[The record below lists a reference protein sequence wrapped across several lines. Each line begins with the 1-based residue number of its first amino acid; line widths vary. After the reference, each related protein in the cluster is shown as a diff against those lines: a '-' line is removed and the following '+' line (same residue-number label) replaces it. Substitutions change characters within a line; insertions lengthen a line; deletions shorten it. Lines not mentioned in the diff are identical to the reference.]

1 MLVVEWK
8 TALVVFQFLLLL
20 VIVSDI
26 AIILPFE

>member
-8 TALVVFQFLLLL
+8 TALVEFQFLLLL